1 MRGWE
6 VRITHVPHSRDAL
19 TRAKDANPTMLLTR
33 FAEELRRAPEAG
45 KMPDLHSAKSGQEI
59 RAGDIFMLCDCA
71 EEGGQSADS

>member
-6 VRITHVPHSRDAL
+6 VRITHVPQSRDAL

-45 KMPDLHSAKSGQEI
+45 GGEKSDYSFDLEVFSEVSF
-59 RAGDIFMLCDCA
+59 RSCL
-71 EEGGQSADS
+71 

>member
-6 VRITHVPHSRDAL
+6 VRITHVPQSRDAL

-45 KMPDLHSAKSGQEI
+45 GG
-59 RAGDIFMLCDCA
+59 GDYSFAFEVFSEVSFRSCL
-71 EEGGQSADS
+71 

>member
-19 TRAKDANPTMLLTR
+19 TRAKDANPTTLLTR

-45 KMPDLHSAKSGQEI
+45 GGEKSDYSFDLVVFSEVS
-59 RAGDIFMLCDCA
+59 FLSCL
-71 EEGGQSADS
+71 